1 VRHDPGNRQAD
12 LPQRQQRSG
21 SRWHQLTCK
30 EAAQH
35 GIKVSSSG
43 INAAV
48 VLLSAAR
55 SPIFLAFWC
64 CCLRSIQTICSLS
77 SPAFTARQALPA
89 SAPPRSP
96 TQIDSESLGGSTHA
110 LASRA
115 EAKPAAAEAKRS
127 RRSSAPHCPARAA
140 ESRRSETQAKGSAET
155 LCLFA
160 GKALEP
166 QTQGGLFRVCVCGVA
181 RAANSSSPWL
191 AGGGSA
197 SSSSCASNQTGTGQ
211 LVVFGVV
218 RGCANGEAAQGYCCC
233 VSIIIITLDIRS
245 SCCRALRRDGRLRL
259 RQRRGAWRFRWV
271 RSLLECYYYWSRLT
285 CSSDLRAR
293 SDSPSWRKPSGTVR
307 RRGPEPSAARC
318 RRAAGAELSCSS
330 ARGCIGRCSSFG

>member
-166 QTQGGLFRVCVCGVA
+166 QTQGGLFRLCLWCCTCCKFLLSVA
-181 RAANSSSPWL
+181 RRRRQRQQQLLRQQPNGHGPTRRLRRRSRVRQR
-191 AGGGSA
+191 GGSP
-197 SSSSCASNQTGTGQ
+197 
-211 LVVFGVV
+211 
-218 RGCANGEAAQGYCCC
+218 
-233 VSIIIITLDIRS
+233 
-245 SCCRALRRDGRLRL
+245 RLLLL
-259 RQRRGAWRFRWV
+259 RQHHHHHARHPQQLLPRTPSRWTSQTPTAT
-271 RSLLECYYYWSRLT
+271 RSVALPL
-285 CSSDLRAR
+285 
-293 SDSPSWRKPSGTVR
+293 GTL
-307 RRGPEPSAARC
+307 PA
-318 RRAAGAELSCSS
+318 
-330 ARGCIGRCSSFG
+330 